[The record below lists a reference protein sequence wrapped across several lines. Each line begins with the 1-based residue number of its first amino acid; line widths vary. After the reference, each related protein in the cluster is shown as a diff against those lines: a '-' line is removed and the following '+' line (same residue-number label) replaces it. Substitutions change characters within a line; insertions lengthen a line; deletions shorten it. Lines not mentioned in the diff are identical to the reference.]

1 MKARLL
7 ILSLVVAAILS
18 VALVAPATAEWTY
31 DLEVSVPYPIYTFRY
46 DGGVISV
53 ATFDSSTNTTYI
65 HIYDINLTEIK
76 SCNVSVS
83 GPPTAHAY
91 GDGLIALT
99 AKNGDAED
107 IFIIDAASC
116 SVKSKHTFNPVGG
129 GYVQTVGLVIA
140 GGYVYRLVYI
150 SGIVTHFLEIY
161 DASGTPVNGRDLGA
175 SVVLSDVE
183 NSGYLILWKGTSYLN
198 ITDGSAGDIV
208 TVDTVE
214 LGLSDLSLARGW
226 YDPSENAIYI
236 AFSNSTGT
244 YLVKH
249 ILGTGTEW
257 IVTLE
262 DGVPRVVWY
271 VGPATEGVY
280 VVTADN
286 YGYRVI
292 DPGIVKKEY
301 IPPNA
306 FGHSL
311 GSEYLFSVDPD
322 NNIIYRWYL
331 ETVTIT
337 ETTTV
342 TETMTQTVTETTTQ
356 TVTEVQYLT
365 ETETETVT
373 ETTTVPGPY
382 TGSDLFLVG
391 VVSFMLALVVGYL
404 LARRS

>member
-1 MKARLL
+1 MKVKM
-7 ILSLVVAAILS
+7 LVLPLVIAAILGIFLATP
-18 VALVAPATAEWTY
+18 VAAEWIY
-31 DLEVSVPYPIYTFRY
+31 DKEVAVPYPIYTYRY
-46 DGGVISV
+46 DEGIISV
-53 ATFDSSTNTTYI
+53 VTFDSSTNTTYI

-76 SCNVSVS
+76 SCSLAVN
-83 GPPTAHAY
+83 GEPTAHAY

-107 IFIIDAASC
+107 IFIINATDC
-116 SVKSKHTFNPVGG
+116 SVINNYTFSPADE
-129 GYVQTVGLVIA
+129 GYVQTMFIVIA
-140 GGYVYRLVYI
+140 GGYVYQVLLDNSIFTY
-150 SGIVTHFLEIY
+150 FLNIY
-161 DASGTPVNGRDLGA
+161 NATGDMINSYELGTIIDIGTAVLGG
-175 SVVLSDVE
+175 VE
-183 NSGYLILWKGTSYLN
+183 NSDYLILWNGTSYIN
-198 ITDGSAGDIV
+198 IIDGAAGGIV

-214 LGLSDLSLARGW
+214 LGLSELYLARGW
-226 YDPSENAIYI
+226 YDPNENTVYI
-236 AFSNSTGT
+236 AFDNGT
-244 YLVKH
+244 SVYLVKH
-249 ILGTGTEW
+249 VIGAGTEW
-257 IVTLE
+257 IVTL
-262 DGVPRVVWY
+262 DVDKTITY

-331 ETVTIT
+331 ETAAIT

-342 TETMTQTVTETTTQ
+342 TETMTQTVTETTT
-356 TVTEVQYLT
+356 EIQYLT

-391 VVSFMLALVVGYL
+391 VVSFMLALAVGYL
-404 LARRS
+404 LARRM